1 MTIAESSHTEFSL
14 PATLHFS
21 RDICS
26 DPVQST
32 QREWL
37 ITNGIGGY
45 GCGTISGILT
55 RCYHG
60 FLVAALKPPLERTL
74 LLTKLDETVHYLGKP
89 YPLSCDCW
97 AGGTTT
103 GHGYRN
109 LQSFHLE
116 GTTPTWTYAC
126 ADAIFQKRIWMQPAR
141 HEKDNTTYIQYQLHH
156 ASAPFTLSAKA
167 LVNHRNH
174 HHTTNSQ
181 HGLKS
186 WRINTRS
193 HPRGL
198 KIDAAGCPTPFY
210 LFSTKGQLLPNDK
223 WYQHYFLTQEKY
235 RGLTHLDDHFHCA
248 TLRTQLVP
256 GETVTIVCSTQPFP
270 NLDEATAFAD
280 RQQHEQTL
288 LNKAVQSSATHAQL
302 ILAANQFIATRST
315 TGSNVQENAQEI
327 DSQTGQE
334 TTQEIVLETTQ
345 RIDPEVDSKIDLE
358 TNRETATEAAEG
370 IIQQSAEKTAEQST
384 KQTTKQ
390 TTTGKTII
398 AGYPW
403 FGDWGRDTMIALP
416 GLTLA
421 THRPEIARPILLT
434 FAQHLS
440 QGMLPNAFPEAGDTP
455 GYNTVDAI
463 LWYFEA
469 IRAYV
474 AATDDTDLIEE
485 LFPAL
490 EEVIDWHL
498 RGTRYNI
505 HLDQTDGLLY
515 AGTKGEQLTW
525 MDAKVDDWVV
535 TPRIGKPVEI
545 NALWHNA
552 LLCMAE
558 LCDRTHRSP
567 ADYLALA
574 QFAAASF
581 PKFWQPKLGYCYDVI
596 DGPAGHDSTLRP
608 NQLLAISLT
617 YAPPLPT
624 QQQRSIVDVCAQQ
637 LLTSHGLR
645 SLDPSHPDYTGVYG
659 GDRTKRDGSY
669 HQGTTW
675 SWLIGPFIEAH
686 LKVYKNPAIA
696 QRFLAPLIQ
705 HLGSGCV
712 GTLSEIFDGDSPFIP
727 RGAFAQAWSVAEVLR
742 VSALIENF

>member
-1 MTIAESSHTEFSL
+1 MSAHSFSTEPFLPVTISFG
-14 PATLHFS
+14 
-21 RDICS
+21 RDICG

-89 YPLSCDCW
+89 YPLSCDRW
-97 AGGTTT
+97 SGGTTT

-116 GTTPTWTYAC
+116 GTTPTWTYTC
-126 ADAIFQKRIWMQPAR
+126 ADAILQKRIWMQPAR
-141 HEKDNTTYIQYQLHH
+141 HEKNNTTYIQYQLHH
-156 ASAPFTLSAKA
+156 ASAPFTLSTKA

-174 HHTTNSQ
+174 HHTTHSQ

-248 TLRTQLVP
+248 TLRTQLSP
-256 GETVTIVCSTQPFP
+256 GETITIVCSTQPFP
-270 NLDEATAFAD
+270 NLDETTAFAD
-280 RQQHEQTL
+280 RQQYEQTL
-288 LNKAVQSSATHAQL
+288 LDKAVSDSSRPTPNAQL
-302 ILAANQFIATRST
+302 ILAADQFIVTRT
-315 TGSNVQENAQEI
+315 TTNLGTHKKDQDQ
-327 DSQTGQE
+327 Q
-334 TTQEIVLETTQ
+334 
-345 RIDPEVDSKIDLE
+345 IDLQISKQIE
-358 TNRETATEAAEG
+358 T
-370 IIQQSAEKTAEQST
+370 I
-384 KQTTKQ
+384 TTT

-421 THRPEIARPILLT
+421 TRRPEIARPILLT

-474 AATDDTDLIEE
+474 TATDDTDLLEE

-505 HLDQTDGLLY
+505 QLDQTDGLLY
-515 AGTKGEQLTW
+515 AGTEGEQLTW

-535 TPRIGKPVEI
+535 TPRLGKPVEI

-558 LCDRTHRSP
+558 FCDRTHRSP
-567 ADYLALA
+567 ADYHALA
-574 QFAAASF
+574 QFAATSF
-581 PKFWQPKLGYCYDVI
+581 PKFWQPKLGYCHDVI

-624 QQQRSIVDVCAQQ
+624 QQQRSIVDICAQQ

-645 SLDPSHPDYTGVYG
+645 SLDPNHPDYIGVYG

-675 SWLIGPFIEAH
+675 CWLIGPFVEAH

-696 QRFLAPLIQ
+696 RRFLAPLIQ

-712 GTLSEIFDGDSPFIP
+712 GTISEIFDGDPPFTP

-742 VSALIENF
+742 VAALIENFS